1 MRLERLLD
9 VRMFVALYP
18 SYQRGD
24 DRRFSQ
30 MCQKPDQRRVILQ
43 ALTMT
48 PVAVLEKGIDDRLIE
63 LCYRDSPTLKP
74 GAQGREQSH
83 RIPRCRNR
91 EAMVRQLLG
100 DSIDMRTQWTGMQ
113 AM

>member
-9 VRMFVALYP
+9 ARVFVALYP

-43 ALTMT
+43 ALTT
-48 PVAVLEKGIDDRLIE
+48 APVAVLEKGIESTLI
-63 LCYRDSPTLKP
+63 
-74 GAQGREQSH
+74 
-83 RIPRCRNR
+83 
-91 EAMVRQLLG
+91 
-100 DSIDMRTQWTGMQ
+100 
-113 AM
+113 